1 MEKIKEGKGFLESV
15 GIDVSKQTLDVFL
28 YNKKQHRQFSNT
40 SKGFVDM
47 QKWVKSELGSLTG
60 LIYCFEHTGWYCLL
74 LSHFLHDQGINYC
87 CINPIEL
94 KRSMGFKRGKTDKT
108 DSYEI
113 ARFAWLRREEL
124 KASVPL
130 PLKLI
135 ELQRLMSV
143 REQFIKQS
151 TSLKNLEKGL
161 LVTLEK
167 ITGDIGVKAVRQ
179 SIKQLEQQIQKIE
192 RAMEEL
198 IASEPKMKSNYKLT
212 KSVKGVGRILAIQMI
227 LHTHNYTRFEEWR
240 QFSAY
245 CGLVPYPFQSG
256 TSIHGRKRIHAISDI
271 KMKSLL
277 SMSAISAIQHDSE
290 LKIYYQKRV
299 EEGKPKMVVLN
310 IIRNKIVSRV
320 FATVKRG
327 TPYVELNKF
336 AA

>member
-1 MEKIKEGKGFLESV
+1 MEKIKEVKQVVESV
-15 GIDVSKQTLDVFL
+15 GIDVSKLTIDVFL
-28 YNKKQHRQFSNT
+28 YNKKNHRQFSNNA
-40 SKGFVDM
+40 KGFIAM
-47 QKWVKSELGSLTG
+47 QNWVKKELGSLND

-74 LSHFLHDQGINYC
+74 LSHFLQDQSLFYC
-87 CINPIEL
+87 CINPLEL

-113 ARFAWLRREEL
+113 ARFAWLRKEEL
-124 KASVPL
+124 KASVPI
-130 PLKLI
+130 PLKLL
-135 ELQRLMSV
+135 ELQRLMSI
-143 REQFIKQS
+143 REQFVKQS

-167 ITGDIGVKAVRQ
+167 ITGDIGIKAVRL
-179 SIKQLEQQIQKIE
+179 SIKQLEQQIKKIE
-192 RAMEEL
+192 NAMEEL
-198 IASEPKMKSNYKLT
+198 ITSESKMKRNYKLS
-212 KSVKGVGRILAIQMI
+212 KSVKGVGRILAIQML

-327 TPYVELNKF
+327 TPYVEIKKF

>member
-1 MEKIKEGKGFLESV
+1 MKKIKEERLFLESV
-15 GIDVSKQTLDVFL
+15 GIDVSKLTIDVFL
-28 YNKKQHRQFSNT
+28 YNKKHHRQFSN
-40 SKGFVDM
+40 SSRGFVEM
-47 QKWVKSELGSLTG
+47 QKWIKAELGSLTD
-60 LIYCFEHTGWYCLL
+60 LIYCFEHTGWYCILL
-74 LSHFLHDQGINYC
+74 GHFLHEQGMNYS

-94 KRSMGFKRGKTDKT
+94 KRSIGFKRGKSDKT

-113 ARFAWLRREEL
+113 ARFAWLRRDEL
-124 KASVPL
+124 KTSIPL
-130 PLKLI
+130 PIKLL

-143 REQFIKQS
+143 REQLVKQS
-151 TSLKNLEKGL
+151 TSLKNLEKGF
-161 LVTLEK
+161 LVTIEK
-167 ITGDIGVKAVRQ
+167 ITGDIGLKTVRQ

-192 RAMEEL
+192 KAMESL

-212 KSVKGVGRILAIQMI
+212 KSVKGVGRILAIQML
-227 LHTHNYTRFEEWR
+227 LHTHNYSRFEEWR

-245 CGLVPYPFQSG
+245 CGLVPYPYQSG
-256 TSIHGRKRIHAISDI
+256 TSIHGRKKIHAISDI

-277 SMSAISAIQHDSE
+277 SMSAISAIQHDAE

-327 TPYVELNKF
+327 TPYVVINKF